1 MSRFEVVKEI
11 ASNQNYELLENHL
24 HEDFMLIREE
34 GLVMRDEYL
43 EYVKSHFEEDSNE
56 LITVLDLKVKY
67 EDDESLIWQDL
78 FDTSDGKRMITTTY
92 EAYKDDKCWRQMMTK
107 KEVNK
112 DVVKL

>member
-34 GLVMRDEYL
+34 GLVLRDEYL

-78 FDTSDGKRMITTTY
+78 FDASEGKRMITTTY
-92 EAYKDDKCWRQMMTK
+92 EAYKDDKCWRQMMSK
-107 KEVNK
+107 KEVSK